1 MWRRLKRSSSRRRR
15 SSGRS
20 SDDDRDE
27 DGRSYRDLYEEL
39 AGLLNGTYYA
49 TIEQVWVGEG
59 AEFGHEDEK
68 CFTDLVR
75 GSPPTFPM
83 RAACAG
89 GGDTIADGVG
99 VHGTAAHDPN
109 GGDRKS
115 ETEER
120 VAAYEYTKECAE
132 DDDGTYEVAA
142 PSTSRAASSSRESS
156 GDHQD
161 FLDVWPVDLFG
172 NGDRSDVKAQMAH
185 LVPASS
191 DMAAAL
197 YRDVAICALGLRLD
211 AGWNATQKA
220 IHGARR
226 KGVNNGT
233 TPETGDDRGTDPNAT
248 TTKTTT
254 RSATRYASLP
264 TTGIKHFATNRIRL
278 VGHEYFLDNAPCVLI
293 VPVLSLKQ
301 IKCWNGEE
309 YRAIVMVGPW
319 GNNSAQALCGA
330 IGMQDKKEPFATPG
344 EVETARVLLELLIKG
359 LAYSLLE
366 RFPPAIT
373 DHWKASQ
380 KERLDELRAA
390 FTTNLRI
397 HGGLV
402 VPKVNGED
410 RTQPLRVRMVEF
422 ASADGASSSIA
433 GRHPAPDPLLLA
445 VRAAV
450 NWSARHDQRLLP
462 TAAEPKD
469 NDDED
474 DELDRLAE
482 QEFLAW
488 REEEHER
495 EEQKWRNPSQE
506 ELARRLGQPNGYLEA
521 HGDGGTGPST
531 GTGLFSSR
539 SVRPA
544 KRWKLERKARG
555 RHPAA

>member
-1 MWRRLKRSSSRRRR
+1 MWRRLGRSSRRRR

-20 SDDDRDE
+20 SDDDRDDRDE

-49 TIEQVWVGEG
+49 TIEEVWVGEV
-59 AEFGHEDEK
+59 AEFGHEDEQ

-89 GGDTIADGVG
+89 GGDILADGVG

-109 GGDRKS
+109 GGDRKR

-132 DDDGTYEVAA
+132 DDDTYEVAA
-142 PSTSRAASSSRESS
+142 PSTSTAASSRESS
-156 GDHQD
+156 VDRDYH
-161 FLDVWPVDLFG
+161 DVWPVDLFG
-172 NGDRSDVKAQMAH
+172 NGDRSDVAAQMAY
-185 LVPASS
+185 LVPTSS
-191 DMAAAL
+191 DMAATL

-211 AGWNATQKA
+211 AGWNTTQKA
-220 IHGARR
+220 IHGATR

-233 TPETGDDRGTDPNAT
+233 TETGDENSGTDPNVAAT
-248 TTKTTT
+248 TTT
-254 RSATRYASLP
+254 RGASLLP
-264 TTGIKHFATNRIRL
+264 TTGIKHFATNLIRL
-278 VGHEYFLDNAPCVLI
+278 VGHEHFLDNAPCVLI
-293 VPVLSLKQ
+293 VPVLSLAQ
-301 IKCWNGEE
+301 VKCWNGEE
-309 YRAIVMVGPW
+309 YRAVVMVGPW

-330 IGMQDKKEPFATPG
+330 IRMQDKKEPFATPG
-344 EVETARVLLELLIKG
+344 EVEIARLLLELLIKG
-359 LAYSLLE
+359 LAHSLLE

-373 DHWKASQ
+373 DHWNAAQKAN
-380 KERLDELRAA
+380 LDELRHA
-390 FTTNLRI
+390 FSTNLRI

-402 VPKVNGED
+402 VPKVNGGD
-410 RTQPLRVRMVEF
+410 RAQPLRVRMVDF
-422 ASADGASSSIA
+422 ASAAGPSSSIR

-469 NDDED
+469 NDDAD

-506 ELARRLGQPNGYLEA
+506 ELARRLGQPNGYQEA

-531 GTGLFSSR
+531 GTGLFSFR
-539 SVRPA
+539 SASPA
-544 KRWKLERKARG
+544 KRGKLERKARG
-555 RHPAA
+555 RHAAA